1 MACCMDVATSCMD
14 NIRLVAARKSIASR
28 DRLIQDLR
36 TQNKGLKE
44 QVAVLTHI
52 LKMTEKQELSTR
64 IELFETVL
72 KTETRAA
79 FHQEYSARLREA
91 REALNLL

>member
-1 MACCMDVATSCMD
+1 MD

-36 TQNKGLKE
+36 TQNKNLKE
-44 QVAVLTHI
+44 QVYMLAHI
-52 LKMTEKQELSTR
+52 LKMTEKEELSTR

-72 KTETRAA
+72 KTEKRAP
-79 FHQEYSARLREA
+79 FQLEYQARLREA
-91 REALNLL
+91 REALALL